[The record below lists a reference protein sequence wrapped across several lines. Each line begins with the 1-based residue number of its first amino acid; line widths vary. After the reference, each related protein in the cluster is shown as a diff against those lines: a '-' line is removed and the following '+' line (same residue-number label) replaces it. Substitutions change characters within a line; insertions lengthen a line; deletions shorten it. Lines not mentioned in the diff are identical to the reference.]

1 MNRIKTIA
9 CSLLLLTMPT
19 MNSVSSAQASRPSS
33 KVCDSYARDYAHNG
47 SRQGQVLGRGAA
59 GSLLGAGIGAIA
71 GAAGVGAAVGAGIGM
86 ISGGA
91 KRQSDAQRLYTVAYQ
106 DCMAGRVR

>member
-1 MNRIKTIA
+1 MSDIA
-9 CSLLLLTMPT
+9 
-19 MNSVSSAQASRPSS
+19 NAQKSRPSS
-33 KVCDSYARDYAHNG
+33 MACDSYARDYAHNG

-71 GAAGVGAAVGAGIGM
+71 GAAGVGAAVGAGIGL

-91 KRQSDAQRLYTVAYQ
+91 RRHSDAERMYAAAYQ
-106 DCMAGRVR
+106 DCLAGRVR